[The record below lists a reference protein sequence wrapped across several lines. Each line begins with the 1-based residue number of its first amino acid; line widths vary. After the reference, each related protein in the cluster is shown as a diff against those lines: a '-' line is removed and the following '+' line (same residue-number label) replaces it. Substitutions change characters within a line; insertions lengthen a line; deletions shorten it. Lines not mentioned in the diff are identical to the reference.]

1 MSILLFGEYHQGCYT
16 KTVNVEVND
25 MTEETTEETVEEPTE
40 RTFTIWDRQNSPV
53 CSELREEHNDAVKK
67 IDELQAQLER
77 SSISISQY
85 MEIVDISRARL
96 QSIMNTSGESAFKNV
111 SNSRGQWLGTVYLF
125 SGDGKLAYGKNW
137 QDGLLKENKR
147 ANDNERMIIKLKE
160 LLIKEHCQ
168 NCKDFSSGRMKCSS
182 NLCREFKKE
191 FDGTPYTISENDDDQ
206 FP

>member
-1 MSILLFGEYHQGCYT
+1 MSVLLFGEYHQGRYT
-16 KTVNVEVND
+16 KTVKVEVND
-25 MTEETTEETVEEPTE
+25 MAEETTEETVEETTE

-96 QSIMNTSGESAFKNV
+96 QSIMNTSGESAFKNLA
-111 SNSRGQWLGTVYLF
+111 NSRGQWIGTVYLF

-160 LLIKEHCQ
+160 LLIKEHCR
-168 NCKDFSSGRMKCSS
+168 NCKDFSSGQMDCSPEA
-182 NLCREFKKE
+182 CRDFKKQLN
-191 FDGTPYTISENDDDQ
+191 GTPHTILEKSDD
-206 FP
+206 